1 MPTKKQRRL
10 ERKQQSAQRRKQ
22 KQVRGFKESVQPAHI
37 QRNIPTK
44 SSSSSSQ
51 SSILSVFSSLE
62 PQLIES
68 LQINQVE
75 FDRYFLAFI
84 EDICEEVFADDLI
97 PESPLHRR
105 QVEASLLRNKEAQEL
120 AAFAIAQNKKIEEA
134 QTSSVTNLV
143 SLVDVNPNCFFWEGF
158 WWNKPWNDSTCS
170 QGSFGDPVCCQYAT
184 LDMVIQKMIDQKL
197 LLPAEREEIKAE
209 CLASGE
215 YWCGDEKTAGWSITK
230 AECQPMRSDPN
241 SPLWLLIDWG
251 EDWHVQSY
259 TESDKCHAAILE
271 PFRVDWLEW
280 HGKVCLRHKT
290 LTEIFSHVFPDKSW
304 ADLDYQEAWIQRIA
318 ADGLDSYIYLSSNNR
333 RLQISREQSL
343 EEAKDEDLYLI

>member
-1 MPTKKQRRL
+1 MPTKKQRRI
-10 ERKQQSAQRRKQ
+10 ERKQQSSQRRKQ
-22 KQVRGFKESVQPAHI
+22 KQAKGFREPVQPAHI
-37 QRNIPTK
+37 QRNISTK
-44 SSSSSSQ
+44 SSSSPSQ
-51 SSILSVFSSLE
+51 SSTLSVFSSLD
-62 PQLIES
+62 PQIINH

-75 FDRYFLAFI
+75 FDKHFLTFVR
-84 EDICEEVFADDLI
+84 DICEGAFADDLI
-97 PESPLHRR
+97 PESPLYRR
-105 QVEASLLRNKEAQEL
+105 QVEASLLQNKEAQEL
-120 AAFAIAQNKKIEEA
+120 AAFATAQHKRIEEA
-134 QTSSVTNLV
+134 QTSSVLPTE
-143 SLVDVNPNCFFWEGF
+143 VNPNCFFWEGF

-209 CLASGE
+209 CLANGE

-251 EDWHVQSY
+251 EDWHIQGY

-280 HGKVCLRHKT
+280 HGKVRLRRKT
-290 LTEIFSHVFPDKSW
+290 LTEIFSHVLPDKSW

-318 ADGLDSYIYLSSNNR
+318 ADDFDSYIYLSSNNC